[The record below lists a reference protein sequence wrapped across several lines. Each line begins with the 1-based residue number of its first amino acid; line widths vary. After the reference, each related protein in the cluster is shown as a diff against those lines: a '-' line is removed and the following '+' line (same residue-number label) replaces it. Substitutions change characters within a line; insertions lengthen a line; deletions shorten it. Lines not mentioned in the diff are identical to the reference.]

1 MFNISSNPHSLPSFN
16 KPSTPFRE
24 LYPTRLSVRR
34 MDQNGSPQKKWT
46 GWKSNSINSN
56 SNNQKR
62 EF

>member
-1 MFNISSNPHSLPSFN
+1 MFNISSNAHSLPSFN

-24 LYPTRLSVRR
+24 LHSPRLCVRR

-56 SNNQKR
+56 NNTQKR